1 MGIEGGLASRKANAI
16 DPLSKRGEAIQDAF
30 EGKGGVLFG
39 AKNEGVVMAV
49 KAAEIAAR
57 KKEDGADLSRPVD
70 ERGF

>member
-1 MGIEGGLASRKANAI
+1 MEGGLASGKADAI
-16 DPLSKRGEAIQDAF
+16 DPVSKRDEAIQDAF

-39 AKNEGVVMAV
+39 EEDEGVVMAV